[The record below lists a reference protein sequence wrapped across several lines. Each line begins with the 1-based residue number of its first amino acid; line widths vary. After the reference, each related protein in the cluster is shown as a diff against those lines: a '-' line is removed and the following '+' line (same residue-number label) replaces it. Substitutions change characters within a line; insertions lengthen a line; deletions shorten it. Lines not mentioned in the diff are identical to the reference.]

1 MASVAFSVSRQGGY
15 KRERR
20 EFCPSVN
27 GRSVA
32 TTPAIAMSTVPKVW
46 FLLEETRLV
55 ADMELGHAHSSALR
69 C

>member
-46 FLLEETRLV
+46 FLLGDK
-55 ADMELGHAHSSALR
+55 AGG
-69 C
+69 